1 MGYCSRSRGPF
12 LSHGA
17 STTMGPNFQCR
28 DLWLYR
34 DVQQATCR
42 IVLRARCV
50 DYVHSL
56 WSCDP
61 YVLAHD
67 ANDDREGQVCE
78 ELYHRHLMDT
88 FDSPVQAHLRGLQ
101 AG

>member
-1 MGYCSRSRGPF
+1 
-12 LSHGA
+12 
-17 STTMGPNFQCR
+17 MGPNSHHR

-34 DVQQATCR
+34 DVRQSARR

-50 DYVHSL
+50 DHMRGL
-56 WSCDP
+56 WSCDL

-67 ANDDREGQVCE
+67 PNGDAEGKVCE

-101 AG
+101 AGLDWIGTERELPTPMP

>member
-1 MGYCSRSRGPF
+1 MAPNAGY
-12 LSHGA
+12 
-17 STTMGPNFQCR
+17 R

-34 DVQQATCR
+34 DVQQATRR

-50 DYVHSL
+50 DYTNSL
-56 WSCDP
+56 WSCDL
-61 YVLAHD
+61 YVLTHEPNRD
-67 ANDDREGQVCE
+67 GEGQVCE

-101 AG
+101 AGLDWIGTQREWQAPTS